1 LPEFLA
7 ACYSENFVM
16 GESIM
21 PYMQGEEVIASLIK
35 PLTMLSKKNYYLSYN
50 NARFLVL
57 YS

>member
-1 LPEFLA
+1 
-7 ACYSENFVM
+7 M